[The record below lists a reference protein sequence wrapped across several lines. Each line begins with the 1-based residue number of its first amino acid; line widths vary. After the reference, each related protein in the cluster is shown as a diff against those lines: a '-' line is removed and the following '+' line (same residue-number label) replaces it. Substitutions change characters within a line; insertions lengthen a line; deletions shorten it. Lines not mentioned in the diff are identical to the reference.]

1 MNTHLDQWTLNID
14 MDQKLQS
21 NIAAKQ
27 NALHIWYSE
36 NIWTLCDQLLL
47 SSSWQIRHVLPRGES
62 ATEVPY
68 WFSFIWIFFQMGNVS
83 PYPAEKFWEDI
94 LKTFEQVVADQRC
107 VQPVIT
113 QWQISHLSQ
122 MMCLTKKGECAIE
135 VPYWFSFLWIFCEM
149 GDVLKVWLISSPWI

>member
-68 WFSFIWIFFQMGNVS
+68 WFSFIWIFCQRGNVS
-83 PYPAEKFWEDI
+83 PYPEEKFREDI
-94 LKTFEQVVADQRC
+94 LKTFEPVVAEWQF
-107 VQPVIT
+107 
-113 QWQISHLSQ
+113 WQISNVSH
-122 MMCLTKKGECAIE
+122 MMCVTKKGECAIE